1 MAFLGGLAVDLIG
14 GLFGGGDEPS
24 AATEAEAAAAVQENL
39 IAQGELDE
47 EKKQNAA
54 ENAQAKAEL
63 DETAAD
69 NKADNER
76 EDRDQANEEDQ
87 RKIENARTDAE
98 IARDNAQED
107 KCVTFS
113 GASQMEKVC

>member
-1 MAFLGGLAVDLIG
+1 MAALIGVGLDLIG
-14 GLFGGGDEPS
+14 GLFGGSDEPS
-24 AATEAEAAAAVQENL
+24 AATEAEAAAAVQANL
-39 IAQGELDE
+39 ISQGELDE

-69 NKADNER
+69 NKADNDR
-76 EDRDQANEEDQ
+76 EDKDQANSEDQ

-98 IARDNAQED
+98 IARDNARED
-107 KCVTFS
+107 
-113 GASQMEKVC
+113 M